1 MSKHTPGPWVAVRWS
16 DDEVEAYGWSFS
28 AGGHL
33 LPLSDLETDNPDECE
48 ANARLIASAPELLE
62 ALRMWQH
69 LHEAAA
75 GYEGKYGKEL
85 DAAIAAQQIKI
96 DAAANASRAA
106 IAKATGEKA

>member
-1 MSKHTPGPWVAVRWS
+1 MSKHTPGPWHVNTSQYYLFIDPVVAVIERKLAGQ
-16 DDEVEAYGWSFS
+16 DE
-28 AGGHL
+28 H
-33 LPLSDLETDNPDECE
+33 DMHD
-48 ANARLIASAPELLE
+48 ARLIAAAPELLE
-62 ALRMWQH
+62 ALRMWLH